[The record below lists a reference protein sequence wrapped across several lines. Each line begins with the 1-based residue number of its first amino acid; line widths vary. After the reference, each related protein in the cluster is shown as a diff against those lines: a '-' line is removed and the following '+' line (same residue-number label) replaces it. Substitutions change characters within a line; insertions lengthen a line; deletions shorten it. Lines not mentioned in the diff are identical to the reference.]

1 MTLSTQ
7 KAPLLTSR
15 QLASAAVFGGL
26 GFATR
31 ALGLTVPLVPPLVI
45 DLRSVFW
52 ILGVAG
58 SGPIGA
64 IIVGLLIGLPSAFPL
79 ASIPDAVAYGLIFCL
94 LYKQIYALKG
104 VVKYVMVAIWAT
116 VSIYVGDIVLV
127 WVFVAIYHIYPD
139 MTTGLAIDYV
149 TSAPAWSILGALAII
164 LLMKYAPD
172 YAEPT
177 WSWFKSKTSTK

>member
-1 MTLSTQ
+1 MSQ
-7 KAPLLTSR
+7 EKPKPPLLTSR

-31 ALGLTVPLVPPLVI
+31 ALGLLVPLVPPLI
-45 DLRSVFW
+45 FDLRAVFW

-79 ASIPDAVAYGLIFCL
+79 ASIPDAIVYGLVFCL
-94 LYKQIYALKG
+94 LYKQIYRMKSA
-104 VVKYVMVAIWAT
+104 VKYVLLAIWAT
-116 VSIYVGDIVLV
+116 VSIYVGDFVLIM
-127 WVFVAIYHIYPD
+127 VFTYIYHMYPD
-139 MTTGLAIDYV
+139 LVTGLVIDYT
-149 TSAPAWSILGALAII
+149 TSSPLWSLAAAIGII
-164 LLMKYAPD
+164 LLVKYAPE

-177 WSWFKSKTSTK
+177 WSWGRPKAQ

>member
-1 MTLSTQ
+1 
-7 KAPLLTSR
+7 LTSR

-31 ALGLTVPLVPPLVI
+31 ALGLIVPIVPPLI
-45 DLRSVFW
+45 FDLRAVFW

-79 ASIPDAVAYGLIFCL
+79 ASIPDAIVYGLVFCL

-104 VVKYVMVAIWAT
+104 VVRYVMLAIWAT
-116 VSIYVGDIVLV
+116 VSVYVGDTVLIIV
-127 WVFVAIYHIYPD
+127 FTYIYHVYPD
-139 MTTGLAIDYV
+139 LMTGLVIDFT
-149 TSAPAWSILGALAII
+149 TSSIVWSIAAALGII
-164 LLMKYAPD
+164 LLVKYAPE

-177 WSWFKSKTSTK
+177 WSWGRPKSSTK

>member
-1 MTLSTQ
+1 MSQ
-7 KAPLLTSR
+7 EKPKPPLLTSR

-31 ALGLTVPLVPPLVI
+31 ALGLVIPIVPPLI
-45 DLRSVFW
+45 FDLRAVFW

-79 ASIPDAVAYGLIFCL
+79 ASIPCAITYGLVWCL
-94 LYKQIYALKG
+94 LYKQIYYMKSA
-104 VVKYVMVAIWAT
+104 VRYVLLAAWASVSVYMGDTVLIMVFT
-116 VSIYVGDIVLV
+116 YV
-127 WVFVAIYHIYPD
+127 YHMYPD
-139 MTTGLAIDYV
+139 LMTGLIIDYT
-149 TSAPAWSILGALAII
+149 TSSIVWSIAAAIGII
-164 LLMKYAPD
+164 LFVKYAPE

-177 WSWFKSKTSTK
+177 WSWGRPKA

>member
-1 MTLSTQ
+1 MTQ
-7 KAPLLTSR
+7 EKPKVPLLTSR

-31 ALGLTVPLVPPLVI
+31 AMGLIVPIVPPLI
-45 DLRSVFW
+45 FDLRAVFW

-79 ASIPDAVAYGLIFCL
+79 ASIPTAIIYGLVFCL
-94 LYKQIYALKG
+94 LYKRLYYMKSS
-104 VVKYVMVAIWAT
+104 VKYLGLAIWAAVSTYLGDT
-116 VSIYVGDIVLV
+116 VLIIVFTYV
-127 WVFVAIYHIYPD
+127 YKMYPTL
-139 MTTGLAIDYV
+139 MTGLVIDYT
-149 TSAPAWSILGALAII
+149 TSSVVWSLAAAIGII
-164 LLMKYAPD
+164 LFVKYAPE

-177 WSWFKSKTSTK
+177 WSWIRPKAQ